1 MNIFDIGII
10 LLFVSFIVIGFK
22 HGVIKELVSLIGI
35 IVVFLVAFYL
45 KDFLGNI
52 LCTFLPFFK
61 FTGSIEGIT
70 TVNILV
76 YQIIA
81 FIIIFSILLTIYAAA
96 LKVSKLVQTLVN
108 LTIVLI
114 IPSKILGAI
123 VSFIKGY
130 IILFSIFIVLMI
142 PLKNQPLYYESK
154 LINQILY
161 KTPLLSTQTNNFI
174 TATTEI
180 YNLGDKVSKKEI
192 SSNEGNS
199 QALDIML
206 KYKIISRETAEK
218 LINSK
223 KLENINNAENILNKY

>member
-206 KYKIISRETAEK
+206 KYKIISRDTAEK

>member
-161 KTPLLSTQTNNFI
+161 KTPLLSTQTNIFI

-206 KYKIISRETAEK
+206 KYKIISRDTAEK

>member
-206 KYKIISRETAEK
+206 KYKIISRDTAEK

-223 KLENINNAENILNKY
+223 KLENINNAESILNKY

>member
-130 IILFSIFIVLMI
+130 ILIFSIFIVLLI

-206 KYKIISRETAEK
+206 KYKIISRDTAEK